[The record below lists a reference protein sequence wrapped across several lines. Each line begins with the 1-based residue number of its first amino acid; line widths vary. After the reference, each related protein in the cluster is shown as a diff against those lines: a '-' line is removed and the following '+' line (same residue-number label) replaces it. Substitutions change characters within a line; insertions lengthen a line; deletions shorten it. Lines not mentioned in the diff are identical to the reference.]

1 MRLSALEPKSVKG
14 GGGGGADCCR
24 ALARLRFSTMLS
36 MTSAPRFLPD
46 FGGLM
51 TSCGFGAMKKA
62 MSSRIVKV
70 FSCLIFGRN
79 VGKAWFE
86 DRGRAWT
93 VTVVRGLEVAGVVV
107 KAEFWSSSGGEECGG
122 VAASNS
128 KAGSWLMAP

>member
-1 MRLSALEPKSVKG
+1 MRLSALEPRSVKG

-51 TSCGFGAMKKA
+51 TSCGFGAIKKA
-62 MSSRIVKV
+62 VSSLIVKV

-86 DRGRAWT
+86 DKGRAWT
-93 VTVVRGLEVAGVVV
+93 VTVVRGLEVLVVAV
-107 KAEFWSSSGGEECGG
+107 RVGFWSSSGGEERGG
-122 VAASNS
+122 VAASS
-128 KAGSWLMAP
+128 PGAGSWLMAP